1 MTSFWRRI
9 RMDVLVGVNHSEG
22 MTKTTMG
29 DKECRCIQGSVEESK
44 VAILHIQDAV
54 LDSRNLQEC
63 FERVEL
69 WSSEIKMKSRRVWIA
84 IQGLL
89 IHALSQASFASI
101 ANVWGKFVCV
111 DDVNLAH
118 TSFERGYV
126 LIEMNCVGQ
135 INDWIDIKVED
146 LVYRI
151 LVTESDWNDP
161 MMECECG
168 SDDSSRSALHVS
180 NTYAMDSSIQKVA
193 YEVVSG
199 QDLGRRSGDVNA
211 PNLIGSTKPNPGWL
225 NKMWEDNR
233 WDDLRVVSGPSNQV
247 SNSGDFNL
255 NMQRGDKA
263 ESGDVVEEVRS
274 SSPSS
279 PIVEP
284 SSSERVTS
292 SLADPGVVQVSLR
305 TNGVVASK
313 RGRGRPR
320 KGSGVSGSVDAEKSL
335 QFCHSQDSLRLR
347 CEIDGCW
354 VWEVSRFSMEA
365 VEVDRNFILIQGMWL
380 KEDIMCYILT
390 VYALCDGRD
399 QARLWDSILHRVSA
413 FLGEWSRLSSSG
425 IGAGNLLVKLRHM
438 KTFLKSW
445 NKTVF
450 GDIEAAIEV
459 LNKKIEDVDV
469 LGPNDL
475 ADDLVAQCRERMQNL
490 WHVLQRR
497 NRCGDRSHVLLG

>member
-44 VAILHIQDAV
+44 IMGSMILLMFVNTDIQDAV

-347 CEIDGCW
+347 CLGSAMKRRYLRDVLRKNNVDMGCW

-413 FLGEWSRLSSSG
+413 FLGPWCVAGDFSS
-425 IGAGNLLVKLRHM
+425 VLR
-438 KTFLKSW
+438 KKER
-445 NKTVF
+445 F
-450 GDIEAAIEV
+450 GCS
-459 LNKKIEDVDV
+459 
-469 LGPNDL
+469 
-475 ADDLVAQCRERMQNL
+475 VAQ
-490 WHVLQRR
+490 H
-497 NRCGDRSHVLLG
+497 GGTLL